1 MRTITVI
8 ALVLIAAAA
17 AGCASRGV
25 GSESYLDPDTG
36 VTIRRAGTPAVLY
49 KDRTSR
55 AAFARDFIHMGP
67 VQVNRMGGYRYYL
80 WFGIWSTIP
89 TDDPETQRDGFESV
103 TLFANGEPLQLQLA
117 GWTGSSIGASGDV
130 YVKPVASA
138 ADAYYEVTL
147 DQVRLIADSSD
158 LRILT
163 SGPDS
168 TSFELWDSQ
177 ASAFRSIR
185 QFIDQGAY

>member
-1 MRTITVI
+1 M
-8 ALVLIAAAA
+8 
-17 AGCASRGV
+17 S
-25 GSESYLDPDTG
+25 
-36 VTIRRAGTPAVLY
+36 
-49 KDRTSR
+49 
-55 AAFARDFIHMGP
+55 
-67 VQVNRMGGYRYYL
+67 GGYRYYL

-89 TDDPETQRDGFESV
+89 TDDPETQRNGLESV
-103 TLFANGEPLQLQLA
+103 TLFANGEPLQQQLA
-117 GWTGSSIGASGDV
+117 GWTGSSIGACGNV

-177 ASAFRSIR
+177 ASAFRSLR